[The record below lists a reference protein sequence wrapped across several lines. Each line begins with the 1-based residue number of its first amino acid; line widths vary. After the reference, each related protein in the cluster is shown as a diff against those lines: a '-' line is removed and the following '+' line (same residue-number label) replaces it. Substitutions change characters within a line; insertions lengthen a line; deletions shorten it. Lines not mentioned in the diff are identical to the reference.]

1 MGKDNKKK
9 KRISFPSAFTVL
21 FIVLILAVVLTYI
34 VPAGSYK
41 RLAYVG
47 EDNLFVIEDKNGDQ
61 EFMPANQETLDTMNI
76 TMDLEKFEDGSINK
90 PVAIPGTYEGIEQ
103 QPQGLLDF
111 IMASV
116 DGVMD
121 TVDIMVFV
129 LILGG
134 IIGLINETGTFD
146 AGIAALSRKT
156 QGKQFL
162 LVVVVAVITAIG
174 GSTFGLAEE
183 TIALYPILLPIFLAS
198 GYDAIIGIATIYLGA
213 AIGAMFSTVNPFSIV
228 IASDAAGISFKEGL
242 TFRIVGL
249 VLATAIV
256 ILYIYR
262 YAKKVKEDPANSII
276 YKDKEKIDNRFL
288 KGYDPDNVV
297 AFNWQRVLMLIIF
310 VGAFP
315 VMVWGVASQDWWF
328 GEMSGLFLAVALII
342 MFLSG
347 LGEKKAVDTF
357 LDGAADLVGVV
368 LIIGVARGINIIMD
382 NGMISDT
389 LLYYASGVIENMSRG
404 IFAVVQMLIFSLLG
418 FFIPSSSGLATLS
431 MPIMAPLAD
440 TVNVS
445 RAVVVTAYNWGHG
458 LMQFITPTG
467 LILATLEMVDIT
479 YDKWLKFVLPLMGI
493 IAVFAAIM
501 LALNT
506 ILF

>member
-1 MGKDNKKK
+1 MSKEGKKK
-9 KRISFPSAFTVL
+9 KMTFPSSFTVL
-21 FIVLILAVVLTYI
+21 FIVLLLAVILTYL
-34 VPAGSYK
+34 VPAGSYR
-41 RLAYVG
+41 RLSYV
-47 EDNLFVIEDKNGDQ
+47 EDNKTFIIEDKDG
-61 EFMPANQETLDTMNI
+61 EVEVLEANQETLDELNI
-76 TMDLEKFEDGSINK
+76 IMDLEKFEDGSINK
-90 PVAIPGTYEGIEQ
+90 PVAIPGTYERIEQ
-103 QPQGLLDF
+103 RPQGILNF

-121 TVDIMVFV
+121 TVDIMIFV

-134 IIGLINETGTFD
+134 IIGLVNETGTFD
-146 AGIAALSRKT
+146 AGIAALSKKT
-156 QGKQFL
+156 QGRQFL
-162 LVVVVAVITAIG
+162 LVIVVAGITAIG

-183 TIALYPILLPIFLAS
+183 TIALYPILLPIFLSS
-198 GYDAIIGIATIYLGA
+198 GYDAIVAIATIYLGA

-242 TFRIVGL
+242 IFRIIGL
-249 VLATAIV
+249 VLATVIV

-262 YAKKVKEDPANSII
+262 YARRVKEDPSKSII
-276 YKDKEKIDNRFL
+276 YGDKEKIDKRFL
-288 KGYDPDNVV
+288 EGYDPENVV
-297 AFNWQRVLMLIIF
+297 EFNWQRVLMLLVF
-310 VGAFP
+310 LGAFP
-315 VMVWGVASQDWWF
+315 IMVWGVASKDWWF

-357 LDGAADLVGVV
+357 MDGAADLVGVV

-389 LLYYASGVIENMSRG
+389 LLFYASGIIKNMGRG
-404 IFAVVQMLIFSLLG
+404 IFAIIQMIIFSLLG

-445 RAVVVTAYNWGHG
+445 RDVVVTAYNWGHG

-467 LILATLEMVDIT
+467 LILATLEMVDVT

-493 IAVFAAIM
+493 IAGFAAVM
-501 LALNT
+501 LAINT
-506 ILF
+506 FLV